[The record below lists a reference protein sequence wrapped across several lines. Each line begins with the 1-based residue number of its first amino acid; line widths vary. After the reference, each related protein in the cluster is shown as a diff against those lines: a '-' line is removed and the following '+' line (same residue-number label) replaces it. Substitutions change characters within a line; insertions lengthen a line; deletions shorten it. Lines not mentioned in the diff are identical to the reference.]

1 MADEEQKE
9 SGSMSGTLVGVA
21 LALLLL
27 GGGGTY
33 YFYNQYQQTQR
44 ALTEAQANSQE
55 AQAAE
60 VESLVGQVGELMELP
75 QGETP
80 TVATIRSTENLA
92 EHPFLSRGQVGDRLL
107 IYTGDS
113 RLVVMY
119 RPGTDKIVAVG
130 SVTIQEA
137 AESGQTAGAATEE
150 EASPEPEPEA
160 EE

>member
-1 MADEEQKE
+1 MADEEQK

-21 LALLLL
+21 LALLVL

-44 ALTEAQANSQE
+44 ALQEAQANSQE

-60 VESLVGQVGELMELP
+60 VESLVTQVGELMELP

-92 EHPFLSRGQVGDRLL
+92 EHPFLSRGQEGDRLL

-119 RPGTDKIVAVG
+119 RPSSDKIVAVG
-130 SVTIQEA
+130 SVTIQES
-137 AESGQTAGAATEE
+137 AEAGETGEAMTE
-150 EASPEPEPEA
+150 EASPEPVA
-160 EE
+160 EEE

>member
-1 MADEEQKE
+1 MADDETKDG
-9 SGSMSGTLVGVA
+9 SSMSGTLLGVA

-44 ALTEAQANSQE
+44 ALVEAQANSQE

-60 VESLVGQVGELMELP
+60 VESLVAQVGELMELP
-75 QGETP
+75 SGETP

-92 EHPFLSRGQVGDRLL
+92 EHPFLSRGQEGDRLL
-107 IYTGDS
+107 IYTGES

-119 RPGTDKIVAVG
+119 RPSTDKIVAVG
-130 SVTIQEA
+130 SVSIQESADTGETGEATKEAASPTPA
-137 AESGQTAGAATEE
+137 AEEE
-150 EASPEPEPEA
+150 
-160 EE
+160 